1 MRRRFARRRA
11 LITGGLG
18 FIGSNLARR
27 LVELGCRV
35 TLVDSL
41 HPDLGGNRANVDAIA
56 DQVEIVIRDVRD
68 VDGLQPL
75 VAGQDFLFNLAGQSS
90 HLASMQDP
98 FTDLEHNCRTAL
110 AVLEA
115 CRRYNPEVRIV
126 YASTRQIYGRP
137 ERLPVDERH
146 PLHPA
151 DINGVHK
158 LAAERYHFLY
168 RQVHGLK
175 VCALRLTNTIGPAM
189 RVKDGRQTFLGV
201 WVRRLLEG
209 EPFEVWGGWQMRDFT
224 YVDDAVEAFLLA
236 ATSARADGQVFN
248 LGGERAISLGDAAR
262 LLVEVN
268 SGGEYVERPFP
279 PERKAIEIG
288 DYYAAGTKIRKLL
301 GWQPST
307 PLREALRRTLD
318 YYRRRLA
325 LYL

>member
-1 MRRRFARRRA
+1 MKQRFARRRA
-11 LITGGLG
+11 LITGGMG

-41 HPDLGGNRANVDAIA
+41 HPDFGGNRANVDAIA

-68 VDGLQPL
+68 VAGLQPL

-98 FTDLEHNCRTAL
+98 FADLEHNCRTAL

-115 CRRYNPEVRIV
+115 CRRYNPEARIV

-168 RQVHGLK
+168 RRVHGLK
-175 VCALRLTNTIGPAM
+175 VCVLRLTNTIGPAM

-209 EPFEVWGGWQMRDFT
+209 EPFEVWGGRQMRDFT

-279 PERKAIEIG
+279 PERKAIDIG
-288 DYYAAGTKIRKLL
+288 DYYAAGTKIRQLL

-318 YYRRRLA
+318 YYRHRLA